1 MSKPMTPKTARKSNF
16 KKPLHRPALIAILA
30 VILGILV
37 ILQSWS
43 KHAYKS
49 VLEYSPAEEVVV
61 AKQSEHV
68 QAELLKPHAISRL
81 AAEPLLAF
89 AFIAGTADPVCVAI
103 ITAALFA
110 LAGIVIQTHLGRQ
123 TIGGILHALIAS
135 LILSAQAFTAACW
148 LSFYAPTIRY
158 RATKGNCAIANL
170 HAHTYYSSGLFSPA
184 GVVEWHRRR
193 GFNVIAVT
201 DTNTVKGG
209 IEAQQY
215 AMKMGYETI
224 VIAGE
229 ELHSGTHLLL
239 LGINRDYSPDEE
251 LERVIKEV
259 RSAGGVVIVAHP
271 WTAHHPI
278 DELAL
283 YVNGFEVINRNIM
296 SDDIPLW
303 RAFHGIFALIAS
315 NDFKFGAHSFTA
327 TCLHGEIRD
336 ANSALEALR
345 SGETLPMTWFK
356 HLPISPEEYEL
367 QTLTERFKTVL
378 TAFIF
383 YLSFLDVWAA
393 CGWALF
399 FAFGFL
405 ILTRVL
411 HARKERP
418 QTLRTVLRR
427 INQRTGRLT
436 FVARV
441 IGLLCALLGTIWT
454 WSPTIKMALGYHPLA
469 VILLW
474 LIGDLLILWKHS
486 YRSHKRVWIV
496 SKL

>member
-1 MSKPMTPKTARKSNF
+1 MSKSMTVKMARKSNG
-16 KKPLHRPALIAILA
+16 KKPLHWLMLIVILA
-30 VILGILV
+30 VISGI
-37 ILQSWS
+37 ITISQSRS
-43 KHAYKS
+43 KHADKF

-68 QAELLKPHAISRL
+68 QVELLKPQAIARI

-89 AFIAGTADPVCVAI
+89 AFIAGTADPICAAI
-103 ITAALFA
+103 ITAALFV

-123 TIGGILHALIAS
+123 TVGGVLHAMIAS
-135 LILSAQAFTAACW
+135 LILSAQAFTVACW

-158 RATKGNCAIANL
+158 RATKSNCAIANL

-201 DTNTVKGG
+201 DTNTARGG

-215 AMKMGYETI
+215 AMAMGYKTI

-239 LGINRDYSPDEE
+239 LGINHDYSPDEDP
-251 LERVIKEV
+251 ERVIQKV
-259 RSAGGVVIVAHP
+259 RSADGVVIVAHP

-283 YVNGFEVINRNIM
+283 HVNGFEVINRNII

-303 RAFHGIFALIAS
+303 QAFHGTLALIAS

-336 ANSALEALR
+336 ANSALKALR

-367 QTLTERFKTVL
+367 QTLTERFKTIVA
-378 TAFIF
+378 AFAL
-383 YLSFLDVWAA
+383 YLGFLDIWAVF
-393 CGWALF
+393 GWVLF
-399 FAFGFL
+399 ITLGLL
-405 ILTRVL
+405 ISARVL

-418 QTLRTVLRR
+418 QTQRPMLRR
-427 INQRTGRLT
+427 MNQHTGWLI
-436 FVARV
+436 FVTRV
-441 IGLLCALLGTIWT
+441 IGFSCALFGTIWT
-454 WSPTIKMALGYHPLA
+454 WSPTTKMALGYYPLA